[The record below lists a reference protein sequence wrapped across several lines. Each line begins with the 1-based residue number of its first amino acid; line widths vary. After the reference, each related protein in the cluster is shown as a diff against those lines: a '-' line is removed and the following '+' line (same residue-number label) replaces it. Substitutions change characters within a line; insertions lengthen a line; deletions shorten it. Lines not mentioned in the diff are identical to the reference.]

1 MDKGMKPFFYGAL
14 IGILGGLMGL
24 GGAEFRLPVLTLLFD
39 FATLHAV
46 IINLVISFV
55 TVAFSLLFRLESI
68 EWLIPYLP
76 IVFTLLIGSLTG
88 ASIGVGI
95 ASRINEKKLDKIVA
109 ILLGIIALV
118 IIGESFIRLHD
129 IVWNPAVQMAVGI
142 IAGVVIGMFSSMLG
156 VAGGELIIP
165 TIILLYGIDIKIA
178 GTLSLA
184 VSLPTILV
192 GLYRYRTKP
201 FKILRPNMIF
211 ILWMALGSILGA
223 AMGKTMMGIIS
234 SEMLRAILAV
244 ILTISAIKL
253 YKKALA

>member
-1 MDKGMKPFFYGAL
+1 MKPFFYGAL

-39 FATLHAV
+39 FATLHAIV
-46 IINLVISFV
+46 INLVISFV

-76 IVFTLLIGSLTG
+76 IVFTLLIGSLAG

-118 IIGESFIRLHD
+118 IISESFIELHD
-129 IVWNPAVQMAVGI
+129 IVWNPTVQMAVGI

-192 GLYRYRTKP
+192 GLYRYHTKEP
-201 FKILRPNMIF
+201 FKILHPNMIF

-223 AMGKTMMGIIS
+223 AMGKTMMGVIS

-253 YKKALA
+253 YRKAKQ